1 MTAHAH
7 AHDPAMNPADD
18 TVEAPTGDT
27 RAGGT
32 STRPRWL
39 LPGLAVAVV
48 VAGLVVAGVVSLST
62 ALSAGLFGGMLL
74 MHLGGHGMHGGH
86 GGGGHGGHADGS
98 SPDGRVSSE
107 QQRMSQ
113 PEEPGSAGA
122 TRHEGSDDGRG
133 IGAQQHDQR
142 GSHGCH

>member
-1 MTAHAH
+1 MTAHAQGPSMH
-7 AHDPAMNPADD
+7 PVDD
-18 TVEAPTGDT
+18 AVDAPTGAT
-27 RAGGT
+27 GAGGT

-39 LPGLAVAVV
+39 LPGLAVGVV
-48 VAGLVVAGVVSLST
+48 VAGLAVAGVVSLST

-86 GGGGHGGHADGS
+86 GGGGHTGHADGG
-98 SPDGRVSSE
+98 SPEGRAS
-107 QQRMSQ
+107 SQ
-113 PEEPGSAGA
+113 PPHASQPVEPDSAGD

-133 IGAQQHDQR
+133 NKARQHDQR

>member
-7 AHDPAMNPADD
+7 GPSMHPVDD
-18 TVEAPTGDT
+18 AVDAPTGAKG
-27 RAGGT
+27 AGGT

-39 LPGLAVAVV
+39 LPGLVVGVV

-86 GGGGHGGHADGS
+86 GAGG
-98 SPDGRVSSE
+98 
-107 QQRMSQ
+107 
-113 PEEPGSAGA
+113 
-122 TRHEGSDDGRG
+122 HEGSDDGRG
-133 IGAQQHDQR
+133 GETHERDQR
-142 GSHGCH
+142 VSRGCH